1 MQWIWTGDDAANAY
15 AEFCEK
21 FTVSGSGKVTLRVGA
36 DWEYAAYV
44 NGKLAGLGQYV
55 DSFGSKTV
63 DTIDIAEF
71 AVKGENEFR
80 LVAHHIE
87 RDYSVCR
94 AVSPCV
100 AFEILEGDKVLA
112 CGGENTNCRVYSAIS
127 DEDYSV
133 TPQLGPCWRCDLSAP
148 EVPYSK
154 AVSVKTEFKERERPV
169 RSEEH
174 TSELQSH

>member
-71 AVKGENEFR
+71 AVK
-80 LVAHHIE
+80 AKT
-87 RDYSVCR
+87 S
-94 AVSPCV
+94 
-100 AFEILEGDKVLA
+100 
-112 CGGENTNCRVYSAIS
+112 
-127 DEDYSV
+127 
-133 TPQLGPCWRCDLSAP
+133 LGSLL
-148 EVPYSK
+148 
-154 AVSVKTEFKERERPV
+154 TI
-169 RSEEH
+169 
-174 TSELQSH
+174 